1 MPAGLH
7 PGDKPVAAAKALS
20 HWTLARRLLPLRLRC
35 ANPRRPSQDN
45 SPMPKSPPRRLALV
59 LPLALAVLAGPNAQ
73 AAQVVRFAPL
83 PLEQRKIVQ
92 EQFQGLA
99 DYLEEAAGVEIEW
112 VHLNGYEEILAAFCA
127 GKVDLAY
134 LGPLPYLILSRDC
147 PQARPLGC
155 FRDAEGAAAYTCSLV
170 VFGDSGLTL
179 GGLKGVRFGLTQ
191 PYSTCGYL
199 ASSEMLASV
208 GLTLGGDGNRFSY
221 AGSHSEAALG
231 VARGQ
236 YDVAG
241 IKTSIAARYRHLN
254 LDVIATSA
262 PYPGFNLVANAATLA
277 PGTLDRLQQAVL
289 RLDPAAHPEP
299 SERMQTWGD
308 PIRHGTVPAEQC
320 DYSGVAAAL
329 GRLPWPIPAGGP

>member
-1 MPAGLH
+1 ML
-7 PGDKPVAAAKALS
+7 DS
-20 HWTLARRLLPLRLRC
+20 QPLRSAFGAC
-35 ANPRRPSQDN
+35 
-45 SPMPKSPPRRLALV
+45 LALV
-59 LPLALAVLAGPNAQ
+59 LAVLTGPGAQ
-73 AAQVVRFAPL
+73 AAQVIRFAPL
-83 PLEQRKIVQ
+83 PLENRKIVH

-112 VHLNGYEEILAAFCA
+112 VRLSDYEEIVAAFRA
-127 GKVDLAY
+127 GQVDLAY

-155 FRDAEGAAAYTCSLV
+155 FRDADGAAAYTCSLV

-179 GGLKGVRFGLTQ
+179 EGLKGVSFGLTQ

-199 ASSEMLASV
+199 ASSEMLATV

-231 VARGQ
+231 VARGK

-241 IKTSIAARYRHLN
+241 IKTSIAARYSHLN
-254 LDVIATSA
+254 LNVIATSS
-262 PYPGFNLVANAATLA
+262 PYPGFNLVANAATLD
-277 PGTLDRLQQAVL
+277 PGTLDRLQQALL
-289 RLDPAAHPEP
+289 RLDPATHPDLA
-299 SERMQTWGD
+299 ERMKTWGEQ
-308 PIRHGTVPAEQC
+308 IRNGTVPAEQC

-329 GRLPWPIPAGGP
+329 ERLPWPIPAGGP